1 MATIVK
7 KSPGETDER
16 LIARF
21 RKKVIADDI
30 LNDLREREFYKPP
43 SLRKKERLAVLRRTR
58 RKS

>member
-7 KSPGETDER
+7 KSPGETDDR

-21 RKKVIADDI
+21 RKKVIQDDV

>member
-7 KSPGETDER
+7 KTPGETDDR

-21 RKKVIADDI
+21 RKKVIQDDV

>member
-7 KSPGETDER
+7 KSPGETDDR

>member
-7 KSPGETDER
+7 KSPGETDDR

-21 RKKVIADDI
+21 RKKVIADDV